1 MLVRKKLPSE
11 AIIKRT
17 EQQIAEQRSC
27 TLIEKADSRK
37 LFRFVLSTDEVDSVG
52 DIIRQNWSNIDR
64 IRERGLPTL
73 FGHDHKHIVG
83 RWVNVWTDKVGKVT
97 RTLAELELL
106 PRGTSEL
113 VDTLWALCER
123 GWIACSVGVRPLEYD
138 FIKGSD
144 GIDMKV
150 NYLFEASLVAVGAHH
165 NALPEEYT
173 KSFAEIINKV
183 CDPTTGRCH
192 LSAKQQ
198 LEEKDV
204 EPDVPQKP
212 PSVSTKPAARD
223 SAISGHRKSPTDT
236 GKTMS
241 NDTLSQK
248 IAAAEDALVAKRD
261 ALTQLMASEVGENN
275 EYEDELTVKANEL
288 ADQIEDGEK
297 HLAMLLRSEKAL
309 KAQVKSAADSKS
321 DRNPYVSMQ
330 KQRAKGHNFFAALS
344 AKVKAHGQRMHPLAV
359 AETFYKDDP
368 EVGIILKADTDPAT
382 MTDATWASK
391 LVQEATAEF
400 FDLVRDIS
408 IYQQLPGARL
418 QFDRY
423 GSLVIPY
430 NSSTRGDLA
439 GGFVGEGSAIP
450 VQAGSYSEKTM
461 APKKLATISVMTN
474 EIAHHTMPSI
484 QALVQT
490 QILRDT
496 AEALDTAFFD
506 ANARSA
512 SRPAGMQD
520 PSDGAGAANINAS
533 AGNTVA
539 NVVSDLKGVLGRSMA
554 ARVGSGG
561 VWVMNPLRRL
571 GLMTVQD
578 AASGE
583 YPFRDEVNRGT
594 LFGYPV
600 ITSNNMD
607 AALVSFIPTDTVV
620 YANDY
625 APRIDVS
632 DTATIHMAN
641 PASEIVSGT
650 PTTADPVRSL
660 YQTNSMAVR
669 MTMGLDWIIVRA
681 NGVQVL
687 TSVGW

>member
-1 MLVRKKLPSE
+1 M
-11 AIIKRT
+11 T
-17 EQQIAEQRSC
+17 
-27 TLIEKADSRK
+27 
-37 LFRFVLSTDEVDSVG
+37 
-52 DIIRQNWSNIDR
+52 
-64 IRERGLPTL
+64 
-73 FGHDHKHIVG
+73 
-83 RWVNVWTDKVGKVT
+83 
-97 RTLAELELL
+97 
-106 PRGTSEL
+106 
-113 VDTLWALCER
+113 
-123 GWIACSVGVRPLEYD
+123 
-138 FIKGSD
+138 
-144 GIDMKV
+144 
-150 NYLFEASLVAVGAHH
+150 
-165 NALPEEYT
+165 
-173 KSFAEIINKV
+173 
-183 CDPTTGRCH
+183 
-192 LSAKQQ
+192 
-198 LEEKDV
+198 
-204 EPDVPQKP
+204 
-212 PSVSTKPAARD
+212 
-223 SAISGHRKSPTDT
+223 
-236 GKTMS
+236 
-241 NDTLSQK
+241 TLSEK
-248 IAAAEDALVAKRD
+248 IASAEDALVAKRD
-261 ALTQLMASEVGENN
+261 ALTAVFESDIDESGNLTEDGALKA
-275 EYEDELTVKANEL
+275 DELT
-288 ADQIEDGEK
+288 DQIEKAELDIARLKKAEN
-297 HLAMLLRSEKAL
+297 ALR
-309 KAQVKSAADSKS
+309 AQVKSAVDSKG

-330 KQRAKGHNFFAALS
+330 KQRPKGHNFFGALS
-344 AKVKAHGQRMHPLAV
+344 AKVKAHGQRMSPLAV
-359 AETFYKDDP
+359 AESFYRDDP
-368 EVGIILKADTDPAT
+368 EIGLILKADTNPAT

-391 LVQEATAEF
+391 LVQEATTEF

-423 GSLVIPY
+423 GSLVVPY

-450 VQAGSYSEKTM
+450 VQSGAYSEKTM
-461 APKKLATISVMTN
+461 APKKLATISVLTN
-474 EIAHHTMPSI
+474 EIAQHSMPSI

-520 PSDGAGAANINAS
+520 TSDGAGAANINAS
-533 AGNTVA
+533 AGNTVS
-539 NVVSDLKGVLGRSMA
+539 NVVTDLKGVLGRSMA

-600 ITSNNMD
+600 IASNNMP
-607 AALVSFIPTDTVV
+607 AAVVAFIPTDTVV

-641 PASEIVSGT
+641 PASEIVSAT

-660 YQTNSMAVR
+660 YQTNSMAIR